1 MSLSDRMTEARRN
14 SKLDKAV
21 RDLKRESTP
30 ERISRL
36 RADITPAK

>member
-1 MSLSDRMTEARRN
+1 MSLSKRMQRERRN

-21 RDLKRESTP
+21 RNLKRESTP